1 MRPKHPD
8 RNHGPSTIPV
18 VSQKT
23 TGDGSIDEPQNKAKT
38 VKSRRARTRANW
50 ATEGIDESFAT
61 ATVTIPGV
69 PAFIYGIHEI
79 GGEDLMLQA
88 GRGGWVLEL
97 AKVGHQPQSVP
108 SADYTDLSNRG
119 LGVVVRLNHGY
130 GSTGT
135 IPLPN
140 LYDAFADACA
150 AFVGRTKGCRIWI
163 VGNEPNH
170 ASERPDGQ
178 FIFPRQYADAY
189 KRCRRAIRGV
199 HGHEQDLVLVAGP
212 APWNAETKYQENPSG
227 DWVRYFA
234 DTLAELSASECD
246 GFALHTYTHYLNTGQ
261 IKDEFFHGADGYR
274 HLHNEF
280 QSYRDFMQAIP
291 ERFRRLPVLI
301 TETDPTEPGVGW
313 QSGQNIGWVTAAYDE
328 IARWNMDARN
338 QPIQAL
344 ILYRWPRAADQPE
357 WSIVDRPG
365 IQDDFRAALRANPPS
380 RYQVRLPSQAPA
392 LETPTDLS
400 DVSLPSAFTN
410 QHVIDAFH
418 DAAAALGLANRW
430 LLLKK
435 VEGLSLAEL
444 AKDRQGFY
452 TGPSLAQL
460 PRLTE
465 QERRLVHR
473 KLVEAIRRAPVAGVS
488 FGLEPASQGGFLR
501 NRIELHHIQLAPP
514 SDLWISPVDARTV
527 AERRI
532 SRMWNR
538 CGWCLLRVADVLGID
553 PGLAVA
559 IVAAERI
566 HAGINPDGRMR
577 VRFENHVF
585 FQKWGANNPGGFAE
599 HFQFDPRFPWQMHLW
614 HSDPEMPWQDPHRS
628 QDEEWR
634 AFECARR
641 LDDTA
646 AKLSLAMGGPGIM
659 GLSYAAIGHM
669 SVDQMFIDF
678 SAGEGDQLVAFFDL
692 LAGPAG
698 GSRKLAALRKGDLD
712 LFAALHR
719 SPQQVARYDCE
730 LRSALEAFRR
740 LAPAL

>member
-1 MRPKHPD
+1 MRPRHPD
-8 RNHGPSTIPV
+8 VNHPPATSPV
-18 VSQKT
+18 ASQKT
-23 TGDGSIDEPQNKAKT
+23 TGDGSIDHPRRKANAVRSRKVKT
-38 VKSRRARTRANW
+38 RPDPD
-50 ATEGIDESFAT
+50 TEGIAQSFAA
-61 ATVTIPGV
+61 ATVTTPGL
-69 PAFIYGIHEI
+69 PAFIYGLHEI
-79 GGEDLMLQA
+79 GGQDLMLQA
-88 GRGGWVLEL
+88 GRPGWVLEL
-97 AKVGHQPQSVP
+97 AEVGHQPQNVP
-108 SADYTDLSNRG
+108 SADYTHLSSRG
-119 LGVVVRLNHGY
+119 LGVIVRLNHGY
-130 GSTGT
+130 GSSGT
-135 IPLPN
+135 IPLPPF
-140 LYDAFADACA
+140 YDAFAEACA
-150 AFVGRTKGCRIWI
+150 TFVGRTQGCHIWI
-163 VGNEPNH
+163 IGNEPNH
-170 ASERPDGQ
+170 GAERPDGQ
-178 FIFPRQYADAY
+178 FIFPQQYADAY
-189 KRCRRAIRGV
+189 RRCRRRIQQVPSHAG
-199 HGHEQDLVLVAGP
+199 DLVLVAGP
-212 APWNAETKYQENPSG
+212 APWNPETRYEGNTIG
-227 DWVRYFA
+227 DWVQYFV
-234 DTLAELSASECD
+234 DTLRVLPAGECD
-246 GFALHTYTHYLNTGQ
+246 GFALHTYTHRLNTGQ
-261 IKDEFFHGADGYR
+261 IKDEFFHGAQGYQ

-280 QSYRDFMQAIP
+280 LTYRDFMQAIP
-291 ERFRRLPVLI
+291 ERFRQLPVFI
-301 TETDPTEPGVGW
+301 TETDPTEPRVGW
-313 QSGQNIGWVTAAYDE
+313 ADGQNVGWVVAAYDE
-328 IARWNMDARN
+328 IARWNMEASN

-344 ILYRWPRAADQPE
+344 ILYRWPQVADQPE

-392 LETPTDLS
+392 LETPTDLP

-418 DAAAALGLANRW
+418 DAAAALGLADRW
-430 LLLKK
+430 TLLKK
-435 VEGLSLAEL
+435 VQGLSLGEL
-444 AKDRQGFY
+444 AKDRQKLY
-452 TGPSLAQL
+452 TGPDLAQL

-473 KLVEAIRRAPVAGVS
+473 KLVEAVRRTPVTGVS
-488 FGLEPASQGGFLR
+488 FGLEPPSQGSFLR

-514 SDLWISPVDARTV
+514 NALRISSVDDGST
-527 AERRI
+527 AERRVTRI
-532 SRMWNR
+532 WNR
-538 CGWCLLRVADVLGID
+538 CGWCLLRLADVLGID

-585 FQKWGANNPGGFAE
+585 FQKWGTNNPSGFAE
-599 HFQFDPRFPWQMHLW
+599 HFQFDPRFPWQKHLW
-614 HSDPEMPWQDPHRS
+614 HSDPDMPWQDPHRS

-659 GLSYAAIGHM
+659 GFSYAAIGHM

-678 SAGEGDQLVAFFDL
+678 SASEGDQLVALFDL

-698 GSRKLAALRKGDLD
+698 DSRKLAALRKGDLD
-712 LFAALHR
+712 LLAALHR